1 MTFVSLLASLTRAEK
16 SYTRKLHWVWQ
27 QGIEQSIAPLYWSLI
42 LCASAHFLETILR
55 GLRCEK
61 MLWALDRLKFMC
73 KTCWSVLTLIYK
85 TDILRIVN

>member
-1 MTFVSLLASLTRAEK
+1 MTFVSLLASLTRTEK

-42 LCASAHFLETILR
+42 LCASAHFPETILR

-61 MLWALDRLKFMC
+61 TEVYLQNLLVC
-73 KTCWSVLTLIYK
+73 VGINL
-85 TDILRIVN
+85 